1 MHAHPISEQTRAAV
15 AQAEALLARDAALA
29 QLVAAIDP
37 EDRASTWNRAQ
48 NIAARLGRF
57 EATAWPRI
65 RAGHRQP
72 RDTIEEALRA
82 LCVAD
87 TPRSPRRLWG
97 LLVDLGL

>member
-1 MHAHPISEQTRAAV
+1 M

-37 EDRASTWNRAQ
+37 EDRAATWTRART
-48 NIAARLGRF
+48 IAARRGRF
-57 EATAWPRI
+57 EATAWARI

-72 RDTIEEALRA
+72 RDTLEEALCA
-82 LCVAD
+82 LCLAD
-87 TPRSPRRLWG
+87 TPRSARRLWG

>member
-1 MHAHPISEQTRAAV
+1 MHAHPVSEQTRAAV
-15 AQAEALLARDAALA
+15 AQAEALLRRDAALA
-29 QLVAAIDP
+29 QLVAAMDP
-37 EDRASTWNRAQ
+37 EDRASTWNRART
-48 NIAARLGRF
+48 IAARLGRF

-72 RDTIEEALRA
+72 RDSTEEALCA
-82 LCVAD
+82 LCLAD

>member
-1 MHAHPISEQTRAAV
+1 MRPHPVSDQTRAAV

-37 EDRASTWNRAQ
+37 SDQASTWNRART
-48 NIAARLGRF
+48 IAARLGRF

-87 TPRSPRRLWG
+87 TPRSPRRLWS

>member
-1 MHAHPISEQTRAAV
+1 MRPHPVSDQTRAAV

-29 QLVAAIDP
+29 QLVAALDP
-37 EDRASTWNRAQ
+37 SDRASTWNRAQ
-48 NIAARLGRF
+48 NIAARLKRF
-57 EATAWPRI
+57 ETTTWPRI

-72 RDTIEEALRA
+72 RDTTEEALLA